1 MSCLGTA
8 KDKKTNRRKD
18 KKTRQRDKGQ
28 KESDVR
34 AVFQVL
40 ALTIAVPV
48 SIRMSF
54 GPFNFVA
61 TFLSIELMKIV
72 IGIVIGFANV
82 SATLQLLLVW
92 DFE

>member
-1 MSCLGTA
+1 M
-8 KDKKTNRRKD
+8 
-18 KKTRQRDKGQ
+18 
-28 KESDVR
+28 
-34 AVFQVL
+34 

-48 SIRMSF
+48 SIRMSL
-54 GPFNFVA
+54 GSFNFVG
-61 TFLSIELMKIV
+61 TLLSIELMKIV

>member
-1 MSCLGTA
+1 M
-8 KDKKTNRRKD
+8 
-18 KKTRQRDKGQ
+18 
-28 KESDVR
+28 
-34 AVFQVL
+34 

-48 SIRMSF
+48 SIRMSL
-54 GPFNFVA
+54 GGFNLVA